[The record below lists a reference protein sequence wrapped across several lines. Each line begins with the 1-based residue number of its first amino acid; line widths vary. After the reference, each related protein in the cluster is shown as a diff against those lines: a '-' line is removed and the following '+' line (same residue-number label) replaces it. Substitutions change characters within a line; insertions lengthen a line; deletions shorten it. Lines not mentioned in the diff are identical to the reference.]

1 MKRLLINKRVKNHRM
16 NLSFTWKVCLPL
28 LFSFMLFSGF
38 HGIAQC
44 PQALVKVRFANPQF
58 DCPTQTYCVDVEF
71 QSDTSN
77 QQLFG
82 MDVRFFYDGNV
93 LKSPMMGDF
102 QEGYNSNIPGEIITN
117 PPCDGAS
124 FGFTGPL
131 EWFNGNLQLVS
142 ASPIF
147 LNTGWTK
154 LFNVCF
160 HVDDPNSL
168 SIINFCPCIVWDL
181 QKNPPDPETGRGYFQ
196 GDDGVVISFVDHTLQ
211 QESKPTTENAIQF
224 NWQYDN
230 SGDSFGHP
238 VSITCIST
246 TCGYVIPLSNWSL
259 FLAIGLMFVSS
270 LFIWRRRM
278 NS

>member
-1 MKRLLINKRVKNHRM
+1 MTRKIFLL
-16 NLSFTWKVCLPL
+16 L
-28 LFSFMLFSGF
+28 LFSLVLLAGF
-38 HGIAQC
+38 QATAQL
-44 PQALVKVRFANPQF
+44 PGVKVRFANPQF
-58 DCPTQTYCVDVEF
+58 DCPTQTYCLDVEF
-71 QSDTSN
+71 QSDAPG

-82 MDVRFFYDGNV
+82 INVRFFYDDNI
-93 LKSPMMGDF
+93 LEYLSMGDF
-102 QEGYNSNIPGEIITN
+102 QGGYESPYSGIQTGVSSSG
-117 PPCDGAS
+117 DK
-124 FGFTGPL
+124 FGFTGPSEL
-131 EWFNGNLQLVS
+131 FNGQVQLVPPS
-142 ASPIF
+142 TMAPTSPIYIST
-147 LNTGWTK
+147 TGWTK
-154 LFNVCF
+154 LFSVCF

-168 SIINFCPCIVWDL
+168 SIINFCPCIVWNL
-181 QKNPPDPETGRGYFQ
+181 QKNPPDPETGRGYLQ
-196 GDDGVVISFVDHTLQ
+196 GDDGVVISFVDYTLQ